1 MKSSQDGS
9 ATAHHSDAV
18 CKNGARMD
26 STLIG
31 KAGLTLGFRIL
42 YESDFSMKKG
52 SVFGAKC
59 FVSMILKGLKSIKNR
74 QLQLF
79 VCMRPEW

>member
-1 MKSSQDGS
+1 MAQLRPIIQMQFVRTVLVWILPLS
-9 ATAHHSDAV
+9 V
-18 CKNGARMD
+18 
-26 STLIG
+26 